1 MNAVMSAIAKGG
13 PGAAIEAVK
22 QWVFEPARR
31 GSTAVPV
38 RVTLPVRFSLGEEE

>member
-1 MNAVMSAIAKGG
+1 MNAVMSVIAKGG

-31 GSTAVPV
+31 GSTAVTV
-38 RVTLPVRFSLGEEE
+38 WANLPVRFSLGEQ